1 MKIWPGI
8 LLRTG
13 EYGYRCQGDQ
23 EMSSQEELNK
33 FIGSEL
39 LTVSE
44 AMQRIDQ
51 NAGGILFLVDDSRH
65 LSSCITDGDIRRYL
79 LAGGK
84 MTDAAYEA
92 ANKKPRSAKN
102 MEEAKLLF
110 HTKNFIV
117 IPVLDDHR
125 KIIDLYKGESELP
138 RKNHNPI
145 GLPVVINAGGKGTR
159 LDPFTRV
166 LPKPLIPVGEFPI
179 IELIMQEYKSYDCN
193 DFHIIVNYK
202 RDLMKAYFSDNE
214 RDYHIT
220 WYDEEEPLGT
230 GGGLSLLK
238 GKMDSTFFFAN
249 CDALLTSNY
258 ESIVRF
264 HKEKGN
270 VITMICAYKNINIP
284 YGVVEMGEN
293 GIIESMKEKP
303 LMSFLTNTGI
313 YIVEPEVIDDMVDG
327 ESIGFPDIIE
337 RQREKGRRV
346 AVFPVSENEWM
357 DMGQISELEKMR
369 VKLYGE

>member
-1 MKIWPGI
+1 
-8 LLRTG
+8 
-13 EYGYRCQGDQ
+13 
-23 EMSSQEELNK
+23 
-33 FIGSEL
+33 
-39 LTVSE
+39 
-44 AMQRIDQ
+44 
-51 NAGGILFLVDDSRH
+51 
-65 LSSCITDGDIRRYL
+65 
-79 LAGGK
+79 
-84 MTDAAYEA
+84 MTDSAYEA
-92 ANKKPRSAKN
+92 ANKRPRSAKN
-102 MEEAKLLF
+102 LEEAKLLF

-117 IPVLDDHR
+117 IPVLDDHN
-125 KIIDLYKGESELP
+125 KIIDLYKGESEFP
-138 RKNHNPI
+138 RKGHNPI
-145 GLPVVINAGGKGTR
+145 SLPVVINAGGKGTR

-214 RDYHIT
+214 RDYNIT

-238 GKMDSTFFFAN
+238 GKFDSPFFFAN

-258 ESIVRF
+258 ENIVRF
-264 HKEKGN
+264 HKEQEN

-313 YIVEPEVIDDMVDG
+313 YIVEPEVVDDMVDG
-327 ESIGFPDIIE
+327 ENIGFPDIIE